1 MADKYI
7 PIIYDKIFHNISY
20 KQFDIFLCGGASY
33 RNKRTGEQHKSK
45 RDEIR
50 DSLEVSTRNI
60 YNILYPEDLFMELL
74 NRKEYDLLTME
85 NVLVDNC
92 DVVLIIPESPGSF
105 AELGAF
111 VNNQGTAQKLLIL
124 QQEKF
129 KRHNSF
135 IAQGP
140 VSYMA
145 KQYPDSVVYFNSDFP
160 KASAKVYKYLNR
172 KFGNGLSI
180 PFKDIDQLTG
190 MAYFE
195 VLILFFYE
203 SFNNRNLLDVIKD
216 CYRKCVQRKG
226 NDLDE
231 TYEDVLSR
239 ASVKYLF
246 KNAWIEKIGT
256 DYCLTKAGLNKA
268 HQILDMFATDKGNHD
283 IDGLRLS
290 ILHEKLS
297 IS

>member
-1 MADKYI
+1 
-7 PIIYDKIFHNISY
+7 
-20 KQFDIFLCGGASY
+20 
-33 RNKRTGEQHKSK
+33 
-45 RDEIR
+45 
-50 DSLEVSTRNI
+50 
-60 YNILYPEDLFMELL
+60 MELL

-283 IDGLRLS
+283 IDGLRLN